1 MRTLRRIVRVAVI
14 AAIAVAMLPRPAFAD
29 GFGIGAKGGFVYS
42 SLKFSD
48 ANDVFNS
55 KAGWMAGIFFGSKS
69 PFGVLAEINYLVKR
83 TTDVATGANTDLRYL
98 DIPLMLKVNIGSTH
112 ANGVS
117 FYVFGGPGFDFKVG
131 ESISNIAQVQT
142 YENFDFS
149 LIVGAGVEITRF
161 IIEGRGMWGLR
172 NIAVNNFGAGDLH
185 SRSFA
190 LLFGLRFK

>member
-1 MRTLRRIVRVAVI
+1 MLVGAVI
-14 AAIAVAMLPRPAFAD
+14 GVVLLPRPALAD

-42 SLKFSD
+42 SLKFTD

-55 KAGWMAGIFFGSKS
+55 KAGWMAGIFFANKA
-69 PFGVLAEINYLVKR
+69 PVGVLVELNYLLKR
-83 TTDVATGANTDLRYL
+83 ATDVATGANTDLRYI
-98 DIPLMLKVNIGSTH
+98 DIPLMLKVNIGSSS

-131 ESISNIAQVQT
+131 ESISSIAQVQT

-149 LIVGAGVEITRF
+149 LIGGAGVEITRP
-161 IIEGRGMWGLR
+161 IIEGRGMWGMK
-172 NIAVNNFGAGDLH
+172 NIAVNQFAAGELK

-190 LLFGLRFK
+190 LLFGLRFN